1 VQAWL
6 NETVGLDAT
15 QRNLVLSVL
24 VIGVLVAVR
33 VVVGRLI
40 TRKVDDTQIWYQTR
54 KITTYLA
61 AVIGTFALLAIW
73 VTELRGL
80 GTFLGLLS
88 AGIAIALSDLL
99 RNIAGWVYI
108 LARRPYRVDDR
119 VQIGEVAGDVIDIR
133 MFRTTLLEIG
143 NWVDA
148 DQSTGRI
155 VHVPNGRVL
164 STEVYNATE
173 GFGYV
178 WHEIP
183 VLVTFETDWKRAEE
197 LLRATLDATA
207 GHTVEEATIRIRR
220 AARSYKIR
228 YTHLTP
234 TVYVGVRDSGI
245 LLTGRVLV
253 DARRRRAVDQQVWRT
268 LLDAFAEEPGVQLA
282 YPTRRVQV
290 DRGADPAP

>member
-24 VIGVLVAVR
+24 LIGVLVAVR

-108 LARRPYRVDDR
+108 LLRRPYRVDDR

-282 YPTRRVQV
+282 YPTTRVQV